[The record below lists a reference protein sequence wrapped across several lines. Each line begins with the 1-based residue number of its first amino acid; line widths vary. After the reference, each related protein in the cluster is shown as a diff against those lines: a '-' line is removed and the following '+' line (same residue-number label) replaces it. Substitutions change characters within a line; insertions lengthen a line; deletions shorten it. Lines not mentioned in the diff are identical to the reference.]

1 MTMML
6 LGRQYNY
13 ETSIDHIPESQM
25 ISKWLLSMAHNDDD
39 DVEAEKE
46 EKKMKMS
53 GGVLRGL
60 CSPMVEAG
68 SRS

>member
-1 MTMML
+1 
-6 LGRQYNY
+6 
-13 ETSIDHIPESQM
+13 M
-25 ISKWLLSMAHNDDD
+25 IMAHDDDDD
-39 DVEAEKE
+39 DVEAEEE